1 MKNDQKSYIPSSSK
15 KASHFFWSCWEQSG
29 IFFKSPKEGHI
40 LVVVAFSTMPKYVW
54 LFFHPCSRSIC
65 QAASFFLSLSLF
77 YVVVVL
83 AACEDSKKAKGSSR
97 VRHKNPFLIKACHFN
112 QVPANLNNSCTQSQ
126 PLTYEDRHFFWELN
140 WVEKEP
146 PSWLFLRKKG
156 PWRRF

>member
-1 MKNDQKSYIPSSSK
+1 MIKHTYPLQKRTHISFEVVENSQGFSSK
-15 KASHFFWSCWEQSG
+15 VLGRPYFWWPFPPCQSMFG
-29 IFFKSPKEGHI
+29 CSFI
-40 LVVVAFSTMPKYVW
+40 LALAQFVK
-54 LFFHPCSRSIC
+54 
-65 QAASFFLSLSLF
+65 QLSLSMSWQSF
-77 YVVVVL
+77 SS

-146 PSWLFLRKKG
+146 PSWLFG
-156 PWRRF
+156 A

>member
-1 MKNDQKSYIPSSSK
+1 MIKSHTYPPLQKRTHISFEAVENSQGFSS
-15 KASHFFWSCWEQSG
+15 
-29 IFFKSPKEGHI
+29 KSPKEGHI

-65 QAASFFLSLSLF
+65 QAASLSLSLF

-146 PSWLFLRKKG
+146 PSWLF
-156 PWRRF
+156 